1 MGAVRACEAMTR
13 ILVGFLTGFLA
24 FPVAL
29 LGSYVLTLWQTRKEW
44 YR

>member
-1 MGAVRACEAMTR
+1 MTR
-13 ILVGFLTGFLA
+13 ILYLGAGFLA

-29 LGSYVLTLWQTRKEW
+29 LGSYVLTLWQTRKER

>member
-1 MGAVRACEAMTR
+1 MTR
-13 ILVGFLTGFLA
+13 ILYFAGGFLA

-29 LGSYVLTLWQTRKEW
+29 LGSYGLTLWQTRKER